1 MPTRTREILIIVRR
15 LMNGSE
21 ILMIEVISLISIGCY
36 LCLMLIL
43 YLPS

>member
-1 MPTRTREILIIVRR
+1 MPTRTGDILIIVRR
-15 LMNGSE
+15 VMNGSE
-21 ILMIEVISLISIGCY
+21 ILMNEVISLFSMGCY